1 MGRMSDMDI
10 ALHEGYPLDEEEARI
25 YESLSQDFAKLAS
38 LKRKKKDPSD
48 KLTDTYET
56 DESLDAKSGKAE
68 EEAEE
73 AKPKSVQI
81 DLFETSKPQITLVEV
96 RKRLADLSRGGHT
109 AEVRALIVK
118 YGADKLSAVKEEDY
132 PALMKDAEGIANGSK

>member
-10 ALHEGYPLDEEEARI
+10 ALHEGYPLDEEETRI

-56 DESLDAKSGKAE
+56 DESLAAKSGK
-68 EEAEE
+68 AEE

-81 DLFETSKPQITLVEV
+81 DLFEASKPQITLVEV
-96 RKRLADLSRGGHT
+96 RKKLADLSRGGHT

>member
-38 LKRKKKDPSD
+38 LKRKKKDPND

-56 DESLDAKSGKAE
+56 DESLAAKSGKAE
-68 EEAEE
+68 EEAGE
-73 AKPKSVQI
+73 AKPKPVQI
-81 DLFETSKPQITLVEV
+81 DLLEASKPQITLVEV
-96 RKRLADLSRGGHT
+96 RKKLADISRAGHT

-118 YGADKLSAVKEEDY
+118 YGADRLSAVKEEDY